1 MFNRTSISRDR
12 LCNYFF
18 NQNLQTM
25 QNVHYDAPAFP
36 PQVAQD
42 NLGRL
47 VAPIPGLSKL
57 EYFSLQLLPHYLELA
72 STKKLSK
79 NGDMLTPAQAAII
92 MAQELLDEL
101 KKLNNNEKDTFTL
114 KLWPKKNNFNL
125 G

>member
-1 MFNRTSISRDR
+1 MLDSITTSRNR

-18 NQNLQTM
+18 NQNIQTM

-42 NLGRL
+42 NLGRII
-47 VAPIPGLSKL
+47 APIPGLSKL

-72 STKKLSK
+72 STKKLAK
-79 NGDMLTPAQAAII
+79 NGDMLTPAQAAIV

-101 KKLNNNEKDTFTL
+101 KKLNENEKDTL
-114 KLWPKKNNFNL
+114 QIIE
-125 G
+125 

>member
-1 MFNRTSISRDR
+1 MLDSITTSRNR

-18 NQNLQTM
+18 NQNIQTM

-42 NLGRL
+42 NLGRII
-47 VAPIPGLSKL
+47 APIPGMTKL

-72 STKKLSK
+72 STKKLAK
-79 NGDMLTPAQAAII
+79 NGDMLTPAQAAIV

-101 KKLNNNEKDTFTL
+101 KKLNENEKDTL
-114 KLWPKKNNFNL
+114 QIIE
-125 G
+125 

>member
-1 MFNRTSISRDR
+1 
-12 LCNYFF
+12 
-18 NQNLQTM
+18 M

-79 NGDMLTPAQAAII
+79 NGDPITPVQAAILS
-92 MAQELLDEL
+92 ALDLLDEL
-101 KKLNNNEKDTFTL
+101 QKTKPNEKDTL
-114 KLWPKKNNFNL
+114 QIIE
-125 G
+125 

>member
-1 MFNRTSISRDR
+1 
-12 LCNYFF
+12 
-18 NQNLQTM
+18 M

-72 STKKLSK
+72 STKKLAK

-101 KKLNNNEKDTFTL
+101 KNLNNNEKDTL
-114 KLWPKKNNFNL
+114 QIIE
-125 G
+125 

>member
-1 MFNRTSISRDR
+1 MLNCTSTSRNR

-79 NGDMLTPAQAAII
+79 NGDPITPVQAAILS
-92 MAQELLDEL
+92 ALDLLDEL
-101 KKLNNNEKDTFTL
+101 QKTKPNEKDTL
-114 KLWPKKNNFNL
+114 QIIE
-125 G
+125 

>member
-1 MFNRTSISRDR
+1 MPNCTSTSRDR

-101 KKLNNNEKDTFTL
+101 KKLNTNEKDTL
-114 KLWPKKNNFNL
+114 QIIE
-125 G
+125 